1 MFNVSTRRFLFF
13 MGLIYIAFRLDTA
26 HAEAANDYSYWQQ
39 SQGTVKT
46 PSGQTAKIINF
57 SDYNPNTKQG
67 IAQFEAVDQQG
78 NKKTVTKTLK
88 LNSSRFKNYA
98 LSCFRGPAAC
108 LASVAIGYAVTEV
121 AEWAISDDNR
131 VTYESTSQ
139 FKPYD
144 QWEMC
149 RGTTAS
155 RTDVGGGRFGTV
167 YSVDV
172 NCIAQVRTDGK
183 LVVRVQYPQ
192 KPIFKEGE
200 LCCEQRYVSPE
211 YQSNPNVPEPQ
222 FDSIWNPETS
232 VLYTYYEPIHTQL
245 EWSWV
250 PFEDISLRRQASA
263 EVEWNPDNY
272 PPPASGDPRPLKM
285 TYITLANLT
294 VPATPPV
301 VTQKLDVSPEL
312 FAQTVAS
319 PQTLQTALPEF
330 IPDVWEPLDFGTD
343 IPISNDQT
351 TTDPEQPPVTNPEPT
366 PVEWAFGNPEETPL
380 SSIGDIASEDR
391 TILPFFTTEQM
402 FDAQCPEPLIVDLPM
417 HGEFEISFSTF
428 CEISTVVKP
437 IVVLSGMLLWLVIV
451 WRGLHA

>member
-1 MFNVSTRRFLFF
+1 MFNVSTKRFLCYL
-13 MGLIYIAFRLDTA
+13 GILYIAFRLDMA

-88 LNSSRFKNYA
+88 LNASRFKNYA

-139 FKPYD
+139 FLPYNE
-144 QWEMC
+144 WSSC
-149 RGTTAS
+149 RGTTVS
-155 RTDVGGGRFGTV
+155 RQEVVEGRYGSV
-167 YSVDV
+167 YDFDT

-192 KPIFKEGE
+192 KPVYTSSGE
-200 LCCEQRYVSPE
+200 ISYLENGQI
-211 YQSNPNVPEPQ
+211 Q
-222 FDSIWNPETS
+222 FHGTWNPES
-232 VLYTYYEPIHTQL
+232 SELYAFYEPIHQTL

-250 PFEDISLRRQASA
+250 PFEDISLRRQAA
-263 EVEWNPDNY
+263 IEAPIDC
-272 PPPASGDPRPLKM
+272 GDGSTQCPIRM
-285 TYITLANLT
+285 HYETLANLT
-294 VPATPPV
+294 VPSTPPV
-301 VTQKLDVSPEL
+301 VTQQLEVSPEL

-319 PQTLQTALPEF
+319 PETLQTALPEF
-330 IPDVWEPLDFGTD
+330 IPDVWEPVDFGTD

-380 SSIGDIASEDR
+380 STVSDVGSQDR
-391 TILPFFTTEQM
+391 SILPFFTTEQM
-402 FDAQCPEPLIVDLPM
+402 FDATCPEPQVFDLPV
-417 HGEFEISFSTF
+417 HGQFELTF
-428 CEISTVVKP
+428 QPLCDIATFVKP
-437 IVVLSGMLLWLVIV
+437 MMILAGMIAWLGIV
-451 WRGLHA
+451 WRGLGA

>member
-1 MFNVSTRRFLFF
+1 MFNVSTKRFLCYL
-13 MGLIYIAFRLDTA
+13 GILYIAFRLDMA

-88 LNSSRFKNYA
+88 LNASRFKNYA

-121 AEWAISDDNR
+121 AEWAISDDDR

-139 FKPYD
+139 FLPYNE
-144 QWEMC
+144 WPSC
-149 RGTTAS
+149 RGTTTT
-155 RTDVGGGRFGTV
+155 RVEITDGRWGSV
-167 YSVDV
+167 YNFDT

-183 LVVRVQYPQ
+183 LVVRVEYPQ
-192 KPIFKEGE
+192 KPKFMEGLYCCTIATIENGTGYVEQELDGTWNPPTGE
-200 LCCEQRYVSPE
+200 LY
-211 YQSNPNVPEPQ
+211 
-222 FDSIWNPETS
+222 D
-232 VLYTYYEPIHTQL
+232 YYRPVHANS

-250 PFEDISLRRQASA
+250 DFSDITLRRQSSFEA
-263 EVEWNPDNY
+263 EVGDGTSDPDAVL
-272 PPPASGDPRPLKM
+272 PIKM
-285 TYITLANLT
+285 HYATLANLT

-301 VTQKLDVSPEL
+301 VTQQLDVSPEL

-319 PQTLQTALPEF
+319 PETLQATLPEF
-330 IPDVWEPLDFGTD
+330 IPDVWEAVDFGTD

-351 TTDPEQPPVTNPEPT
+351 TTDPDQPPVTNPEPT

-380 SSIGDIASEDR
+380 STVSDVGSQDR
-391 TILPFFTTEQM
+391 SILPFFTTEQM
-402 FDAQCPEPLIVDLPM
+402 FDATCPEPQVFDLPV
-417 HGEFEISFSTF
+417 HGQFELTF
-428 CEISTVVKP
+428 QPLCDIATFVKP
-437 IVVLSGMLLWLVIV
+437 MMILAGMIAWLGIV
-451 WRGLHA
+451 WRGLGA

>member
-1 MFNVSTRRFLFF
+1 MFNVSTKRFLCYL
-13 MGLIYIAFRLDTA
+13 GILYIAFRLDMA

-88 LNSSRFKNYA
+88 LNASRFKNYA

-139 FKPYD
+139 FLPYNE
-144 QWEMC
+144 WPSC
-149 RGTTAS
+149 KATTAS
-155 RTDVGGGRFGTV
+155 RQEIAEGRFGTV
-167 YSVDV
+167 YSVDT

-183 LVVRVQYPQ
+183 LVVRVKYPQ

-200 LCCEQRYVSPE
+200 LCCEQKYVSPE

-232 VLYTYYEPIHTQL
+232 VLYTYYEPIHPQL

-263 EVEWNPDNY
+263 EVQWNPDNY
-272 PPPASGDPRPLKM
+272 PPGPEAKPIKM
-285 TYITLANLT
+285 TYMTLANLT

-301 VTQKLDVSPEL
+301 VTQQLEVSPEL

-319 PQTLQTALPEF
+319 PETLQTALPEF

-351 TTDPEQPPVTNPEPT
+351 TADPEQPPVTNPEPT

-380 SSIGDIASEDR
+380 STVSDVGSQDR
-391 TILPFFTTEQM
+391 SILPFFTTEQM
-402 FDAQCPEPLIVDLPM
+402 FDATCPEPQVFDLPV
-417 HGEFEISFSTF
+417 HGQFELTF
-428 CEISTVVKP
+428 QPLCDIATFVKP
-437 IVVLSGMLLWLVIV
+437 MMILAGMIAWLGIV
-451 WRGLHA
+451 WRGLGA